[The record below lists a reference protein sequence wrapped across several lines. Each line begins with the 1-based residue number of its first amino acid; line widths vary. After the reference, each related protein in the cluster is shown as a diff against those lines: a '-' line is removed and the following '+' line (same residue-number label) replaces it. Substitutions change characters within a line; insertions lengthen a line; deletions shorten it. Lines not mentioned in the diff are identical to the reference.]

1 MKYTP
6 GPWRSGGCEV
16 REANGCLICDLAVAK
31 RHSNETEANAR
42 LIAAAPEMYAI
53 LNRLYETGQYW
64 AEVDNVRAVLAK
76 AREEV
81 V

>member
-1 MKYTP
+1 
-6 GPWRSGGCEV
+6 
-16 REANGCLICDLAVAK
+16 
-31 RHSNETEANAR
+31 

-64 AEVDNVRAVLAK
+64 AEVDNVMAALAK